1 MEIGAF
7 VPLATPNANPTF
19 LRALGPALEEHGFE
33 SVWVPEHVVLF
44 DDYDSEY
51 PYAADGKF
59 PSGGDTGLLE
69 PFAALTY
76 LAAVTDT
83 LRLGTGICLIT
94 QRNPVYTAKQVA
106 DLDVMSGGRVDFGIG
121 VGWLREEFEAL
132 NMPFERRGQRADDHL
147 GVMKALWTED
157 VSTYEGEL
165 YTLPKARLYPK
176 PLQAPHPPIHVGGE
190 SDAALRRAARLG
202 QGWYGFNRPPDQVPE
217 ALERLDRALAAEG
230 RSRSDDD
237 FTVTICPYFN
247 PVDRDDLARYE
258 DLGVDRVVVVVFAFD
273 VDGLHVTLDQ
283 MSSTLLA

>member
-258 DLGVDRVVVVVFAFD
+258 DMGVDRVVVVVFAFD